1 MTRAGG
7 VSTITQRNH
16 TETRGAKN
24 RKGEFEHRDA
34 DVGVGRVED
43 RTNAAAGW
51 SGGRSPPGRNGAAG
65 ERRRDANSETSREVA
80 DRPVRRERGGRQ
92 PERPGRRW
100 WSRKPTPQVSQ
111 AERGLLTLVSKSST
125 DWKDSKVKPKR
136 ARTLRRAPQR
146 KTDAGGRTGWEG

>member
-34 DVGVGRVED
+34 DVGVGRVAD

-51 SGGRSPPGRNGAAG
+51 SGGRSPPRRNGAAR
-65 ERRRDANSETSREVA
+65 ERRRDATRETS
-80 DRPVRRERGGRQ
+80 
-92 PERPGRRW
+92 
-100 WSRKPTPQVSQ
+100 
-111 AERGLLTLVSKSST
+111 
-125 DWKDSKVKPKR
+125 
-136 ARTLRRAPQR
+136 
-146 KTDAGGRTGWEG
+146 